1 MKKLVLMSMCAAL
14 LLLSACSWSNEA
26 YYADNPMTTDELVAR
41 WGQPAK
47 VVKMEDGSEK
57 WTVGTNCNGASD
69 LHYVI
74 KDGKVVKS
82 GVN

>member
-1 MKKLVLMSMCAAL
+1 MKKLVLISMCAAL

-26 YYADNPMTTDELVAR
+26 YYADHPMTTDELVAK
-41 WGQPAK
+41 WGQPST

-57 WTVGTNCNGASD
+57 WTIDGHCNGASN
-69 LHYVI
+69 LYYLI
-74 KDGKVVKS
+74 RDGKVVKS